1 MKNFGQCKQR
11 ELDHNFHYK
20 IFLFEL
26 AHGTAH
32 NILNLNVIFT
42 SPVRGENLTDKDERF
57 ESYTG
62 PSDLTAQG
70 HYLSHALF
78 QIVICSA

>member
-20 IFLFEL
+20 IFLSER

-32 NILNLNVIFT
+32 NISNINVTFT
-42 SPVRGENLTDKDERF
+42 SPARGEILIDKDERF
-57 ESYTG
+57 ETYI
-62 PSDLTAQG
+62 PAPK
-70 HYLSHALF
+70 
-78 QIVICSA
+78 IVRIGKGF